1 MRSLFPTLL
10 LGLAAAG
17 LSWVLIG
24 LYTRAMRRASRLE
37 APNARSMHKVPVPV
51 GAGVGIVA
59 GTVLLWPW
67 WDGAVAGPTAAL
79 LAGMVGLCAVSWI
92 DDRRGLPVGLRL
104 LAQAAAVIL
113 CLGWLPAEARL
124 LPALPVALERVLL
137 LLAWLWFINLFNF
150 MDGIDGLAGSETLA
164 VALGYVLVL
173 AFAGV
178 DDASGRLAIVIAAAT
193 GGYLFWNWHPAKVFM
208 GDAGS
213 IPLGFA
219 LGGLMLDLALRGHW
233 AAGLILPLYFVGD
246 ATYTLLARARRGE
259 KPWQPHREHFYQR
272 AVLGGATPPGVV
284 WRISAVNAALIL
296 LALASLAYP
305 LWSLVAAA
313 AVVAGLMRHLGRLA
327 RGQAS

>member
-17 LSWVLIG
+17 LSWALIG
-24 LYTRAMRRASRLE
+24 LYARAMRRASRLE
-37 APNARSMHKVPVPV
+37 PPNARSMHKVPVPV

-59 GTVLLWPW
+59 STVLLWPW
-67 WDGAVAGPTAAL
+67 WDGAVTDRIAAL

-92 DDRRGLPVGLRL
+92 DDRRGLPVAVRL

-113 CLGWLPAEARL
+113 CLVWLPAEARL
-124 LPALPVALERVLL
+124 LPALPVAFERFLL

-164 VALGYVLVL
+164 VALGYVLVS
-173 AFAGV
+173 AHAGG

-233 AAGLILPLYFVGD
+233 AAGLILPLYFV
-246 ATYTLLARARRGE
+246 
-259 KPWQPHREHFYQR
+259 
-272 AVLGGATPPGVV
+272 
-284 WRISAVNAALIL
+284 
-296 LALASLAYP
+296 
-305 LWSLVAAA
+305 
-313 AVVAGLMRHLGRLA
+313 
-327 RGQAS
+327 